1 MLICS
6 ILLDPIILFLC
17 TKAQC
22 PNPYGNDMWH
32 FLKYRKR
39 LFMQDQCTCEDVCK
53 SIICV
58 FHGILWKYLIKYNFA
73 IKDVQTMKIGASN

>member
-1 MLICS
+1 
-6 ILLDPIILFLC
+6 
-17 TKAQC
+17 
-22 PNPYGNDMWH
+22 
-32 FLKYRKR
+32 
-39 LFMQDQCTCEDVCK
+39 MQDQFTCEDVCK